1 MKSWTLNPNLENYR
15 SLLNMTI
22 FLKSKKTTL
31 AKVTGLEYDKRI
43 KFERERE
50 REDSPCVN
58 KDLRNLFWPL
68 GIFSMKT

>member
-1 MKSWTLNPNLENYR
+1 
-15 SLLNMTI
+15 MTI

>member
-1 MKSWTLNPNLENYR
+1 
-15 SLLNMTI
+15 MTI

-43 KFERERE
+43 KFERERILQ
-50 REDSPCVN
+50 SPCVI

-68 GIFSMKT
+68 GIFSLKRIKKAWV

>member
-50 REDSPCVN
+50 RERERILHV
-58 KDLRNLFWPL
+58 
-68 GIFSMKT
+68 

>member
-50 REDSPCVN
+50 RERILHV
-58 KDLRNLFWPL
+58 
-68 GIFSMKT
+68 

>member
-1 MKSWTLNPNLENYR
+1 
-15 SLLNMTI
+15 MTI

-50 REDSPCVN
+50 RE
-58 KDLRNLFWPL
+58 RER
-68 GIFSMKT
+68 GFSMCNKGPKKLILASWYI

>member
-50 REDSPCVN
+50 R
-58 KDLRNLFWPL
+58 
-68 GIFSMKT
+68 GFSMCNKGPKKLILASWYI